1 MFGLLVIPAS
11 VVTVMIKM
19 MMMMI
24 IIIIIIIIIV
34 KMTTIPKNNPDVIT
48 RYNRK
53 ETLQIQNVLI

>member
-24 IIIIIIIIIV
+24 IIIIIIIIM
-34 KMTTIPKNNPDVIT
+34 KMTTIPKNNPHVIT